1 MTRRITSAP
10 FWATATGLGI
20 LVAVAVLITVGS
32 AEPHKWS
39 TDVWAG
45 GFVSGRNI
53 IRQPPF
59 PIFSTIRVFDI
70 NAHEGGTHFFLLG
83 SDAGGRDLLAL
94 IARGALPSLG
104 LVALVVVVRFS
115 LGVLAGLAMGTGS
128 RLVRTASR
136 AMGRW
141 VIGFPYLALAIIAIE
156 AFGSSSSRIL
166 AFVVGMGLVGWRDI
180 ADLVAE
186 RVEHVRSQPFA
197 QAAKSV
203 GTEGLTFFR
212 LHVIPHLRPAL
223 AVEVPFQASAVLVL
237 LAELGYLQLYL
248 GSSTQLFDVAPS
260 GASFVSSVLIN
271 QPELGQ
277 LLAGARTYILQR
289 QFEPAVMPA
298 LAVAVMALG
307 FELVG
312 VAMRGRA
319 RSRAS

>member
-1 MTRRITSAP
+1 MRLLITSAR
-10 FWATATGLGI
+10 FWATVTGVGI
-20 LVAVAVLITVGS
+20 LAAVGILIAIGY
-32 AEPHKWS
+32 AEPRKWS

-45 GFVSGRNI
+45 GFLTGSNT
-53 IRQPPF
+53 IRLPPF
-59 PIFSTIRVFDI
+59 PIFSSIRVFDI
-70 NAHEGGTHFFLLG
+70 NVQEGGTHFFLLG

-104 LVALVVVVRFS
+104 LVALVVLVRFTV
-115 LGVLAGLAMGTGS
+115 GFLAGLAMGMGS
-128 RLVRTASR
+128 RLVRTVSR

-156 AFGSSSSRIL
+156 AFGASSSRIL

-180 ADLVAE
+180 AELVSE
-186 RVEHVRSQPFA
+186 RVEHVRSQPYA
-197 QAAKSV
+197 MAAKSL

-223 AVEVPFQASAVLVL
+223 AVEIPFQASAVLVL

-312 VAMRGRA
+312 VAMRVRKRGRA
-319 RSRAS
+319 T